1 MQLKKK
7 NKITASAPSDIKRY
21 YGLKRMQELSSTEA
35 CDDWYPFGQKG
46 YLP

>member
-21 YGLKRMQELSSTEA
+21 YGLKRMQELSSRVGMYG
-35 CDDWYPFGQKG
+35 CV
-46 YLP
+46 